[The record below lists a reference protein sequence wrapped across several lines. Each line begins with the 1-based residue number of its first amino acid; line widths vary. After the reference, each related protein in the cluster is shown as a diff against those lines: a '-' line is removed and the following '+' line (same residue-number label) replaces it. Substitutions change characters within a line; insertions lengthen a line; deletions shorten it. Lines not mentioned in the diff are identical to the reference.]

1 MTNSFFY
8 PPLPLSTT
16 YDMNLFVIMFSAT
29 LAIIS
34 RAKNELVKHKRYLE
48 TFV

>member
-8 PPLPLSTT
+8 TPSPLSTT

-29 LAIIS
+29 LANIKS
-34 RAKNELVKHKRYLE
+34 KK
-48 TFV
+48 